1 MTELFKNEKENDT
14 NTEARIVRF
23 FCGLTSCLIY
33 GLIGAGCLTGIVF
46 LCKVCYNI
54 IWGG

>member
-1 MTELFKNEKENDT
+1 MQDKNDILV
-14 NTEARIVRF
+14 RIISN
-23 FCGLTSCLIY
+23 LLYCLIF
-33 GLIGAGCLTGIVF
+33 GLIGSGCVTGIVF

>member
-1 MTELFKNEKENDT
+1 MTESFKNEKDEDKKPF
-14 NTEARIVRF
+14 IVKF
-23 FCGLTSCLIY
+23 FEYLMECLLC